1 MERRRLRRRGEPV
14 RPQGARAGA
23 DAYPRNRLR
32 RTGLCAGR
40 PGSGGALACRPG
52 APASLARDAG
62 RGAALSAAGL
72 PHLHRGDRPVPG
84 GGHPDEL
91 RAVTRTVP
99 AKVWLW
105 SRFAGFGDHNHTFA
119 VGTACGG
126 LRRPAH
132 PSMQAEKWAASSSVA
147 SSGST
152 AETYWSGRTTTTAPE
167 REISRVSKISSPGPA
182 A

>member
-1 MERRRLRRRGEPV
+1 L
-14 RPQGARAGA
+14 
-23 DAYPRNRLR
+23 
-32 RTGLCAGR
+32 
-40 PGSGGALACRPG
+40 
-52 APASLARDAG
+52 
-62 RGAALSAAGL
+62 L
-72 PHLHRGDRPVPG
+72 PHLVRVLLLLCLPPSSAPFPYTTLFRS
-84 GGHPDEL
+84 
-91 RAVTRTVP
+91 
-99 AKVWLW
+99 KVWLW

-126 LRRPAH
+126 PHRPAH
-132 PSMQAEKWAASSSVA
+132 PSMHAEKWAASSSVA